1 MLNCVPDPVSR
12 GKMLKLYYEH
22 LQPAGHLFL
31 MVPLLCLRNSKFM
44 TYARFVEILKAVGF
58 FVKETKDSPKVSFF
72 CLEKKAE
79 DVESATRANAS
90 TAIRFP
96 HKLLVQGEKR
106 NAFSVVV

>member
-1 MLNCVPDPVSR
+1 MPDPVSR

-22 LQPAGHLFL
+22 LQPSGHLFL
-31 MVPLLCLRNSKFM
+31 MVPLLCLRNSRFM

-72 CLEKKAE
+72 CLEKRPQ
-79 DVESATRANAS
+79 DVESANAN
-90 TAIRFP
+90 TVVRFP
-96 HKLLVQGEKR
+96 HTLLVQGEKR